1 MDLRYCEQDEHFR
14 KELRNWLSCE
24 VPDYCEM
31 LVRSDPDAPKHKG
44 ISWLIVPMDTPGI
57 EIRPLKTLAGT
68 SEFSEVFLEDV
79 RVPVAS
85 RVGHENEGWRVA
97 NIIATARRV
106 DAADGTAWDDL
117 GLRREIGH
125 LQAELDALWA
135 MLKLSISQA
144 HESGVP
150 GLGLGLADAVL
161 VFEAVGQRRVPG
173 PLAFSQLA
181 AGLVDGAMTG
191 ESVVG
196 GLDLKSDWRTPH
208 LIEYKQQLD
217 ALLLLREDGVYRI
230 APDEVRGAP
239 VALSLDPLTPV
250 FHAEMI
256 AEITAQAPHEI
267 HYGG

>member
-1 MDLRYCEQDEHFR
+1 MDFRPSEEQRDLKQGIASFCAAR
-14 KELRNWLSCE
+14 CSDVELRRIDE
-24 VPDYCEM
+24 
-31 LVRSDPDAPKHKG
+31 AG
-44 ISWLIVPMDTPGI
+44 GFG
-57 EIRPLKTLAGT
+57 LA
-68 SEFSEVFLEDV
+68 LW
-79 RVPVAS
+79 
-85 RVGHENEGWRVA
+85 H
-97 NIIATARRV
+97 
-106 DAADGTAWDDL
+106 DL
-117 GLRREIGH
+117 
-125 LQAELDALWA
+125 AELGAFQLTVGEA
-135 MLKLSISQA
+135 EQ
-144 HESGVP
+144 

-173 PLAFSQLA
+173 PLVFSQLA